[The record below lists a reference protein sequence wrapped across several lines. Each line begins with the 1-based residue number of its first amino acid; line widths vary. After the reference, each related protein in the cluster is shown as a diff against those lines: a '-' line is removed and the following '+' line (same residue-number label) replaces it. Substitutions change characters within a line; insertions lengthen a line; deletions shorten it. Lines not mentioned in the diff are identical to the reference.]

1 MLPNMNPSQMRKMM
15 QQFGI
20 KNEEIDS
27 ARVLIEKTDGSLIE
41 ILEPS
46 VIAIDMQGQK
56 SFQISGKVSE
66 RAGAGGATEKS
77 DADVVAEQTGCS
89 KEEAQKALDESNGDL
104 AEAIMKLTK

>member
-1 MLPNMNPSQMRKMM
+1 MNPSQMRKMM

-27 ARVLIEKTDGSLIE
+27 ARVLIEKTDGSVIE

-66 RAGAGGATEKS
+66 KAGSGAATEKS